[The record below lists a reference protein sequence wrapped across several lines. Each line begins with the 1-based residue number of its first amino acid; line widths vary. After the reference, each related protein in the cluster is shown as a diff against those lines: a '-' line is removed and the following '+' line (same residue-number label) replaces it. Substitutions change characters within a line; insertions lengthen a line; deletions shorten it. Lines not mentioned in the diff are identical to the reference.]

1 MSELIEMFKGFE
13 FQFPWVLPA
22 LLLLPLIAWWMGRRG
37 AIPAVPFPSLKL
49 LKVPGVRPRRKAGFL
64 HWSVILVPVALII
77 IAVARP
83 RVPKGNLP
91 DPSKGIDIILALD
104 YSGSMKEKDFHLKG
118 KQVSRSEALAD
129 VVEKFIAKRP
139 NDRVGIIG
147 FAKGP
152 YLVSP
157 LTLDHEWVV
166 SALHQIVQ
174 SHGTAIGEAIVAS
187 VHFLRKAS
195 AERSKIIIVVSDGE
209 NTAGRKPLEVAPFA
223 KKEGVR
229 IYSIIVGPERLTG
242 SKLTENEMLKVSKMT
257 GGQLFQA
264 GDTHALQSVYDMID
278 LLEKKRFV
286 QKRYQS
292 YEELHPWLTGL
303 ALAVLVGQVVVGRV
317 LRRRIP

>member
-1 MSELIEMFKGFE
+1 MSDFTEMLRGFE
-13 FQFPWVLPA
+13 FQWPWMLPA
-22 LLLLPLIAWWMGRRG
+22 LLLVPLAAWWLGRRG
-37 AIPAVPFPSLKL
+37 PIPAVPFPSLKL
-49 LKVPGVRPRRKAGFL
+49 LRVPGVRPRRRPGLLRWAI
-64 HWSVILVPVALII
+64 ILFPIALLIVAL
-77 IAVARP
+77 ARP
-83 RVPKGNLP
+83 RVPKGNIP

-104 YSGSMKEKDFHLKG
+104 YSGSMTEKDFHLKG
-118 KQVSRSEALAD
+118 KQVTRAEALAD

-139 NDRVGIIG
+139 NDRLGIIG

-157 LTLDHEWVV
+157 LTLDHEWVIN
-166 SALHQIVQ
+166 ALHQIVQ
-174 SHGTAIGEAIVAS
+174 SRGTAIGEAIVAS

-195 AERSKIIIVVSDGE
+195 ADRSKIIIIVSDGK
-209 NTAGRKPLEVAPFA
+209 NTAGRKPLECAPFA

-229 IYSIIVGPERLTG
+229 IYTIIIGPERLAG
-242 SKLTENEMLKVSKMT
+242 RELNEHEMLKVSKMT

-286 QKRYQS
+286 QKRYQT
-292 YEELHPWLTGL
+292 YQELHPWFIGAAL
-303 ALAVLVGQVVVGRV
+303 ALFVGQVLGSQV

>member
-1 MSELIEMFKGFE
+1 VSSLLDQLKGF
-13 FQFPWVLPA
+13 QFIYPWVLPA
-22 LLLLPLIAWWMGRRG
+22 LLLLPVAAWWLGRAG
-37 AIPAVPFPSLKL
+37 PIPSVPFSSLNTLKALGVKARRQKGRLRWALVL
-49 LKVPGVRPRRKAGFL
+49 LPIAL
-64 HWSVILVPVALII
+64 LIVA
-77 IAVARP
+77 AARP
-83 RVPKGNLP
+83 RLPKGELP

-104 YSGSMKEKDFHLKG
+104 YSGSMTEKDFHLKG
-118 KQVSRSEALAD
+118 KRVTRAEALAH
-129 VVEKFIAKRP
+129 VVENFIEKRK
-139 NDRVGIIG
+139 NDRIGIIG

-157 LTLDHEWVV
+157 LTLDHEWVLA
-166 SALHQIVQ
+166 ALHNIVQ

-195 AERSKIIIVVSDGE
+195 DRSKIIIIVSDGQ
-209 NTAGRKPLEVAPFA
+209 NSAGRKPLEVAPFA

-229 IYSIIVGPERLTG
+229 IYTIIVGPERLTG
-242 SKLTENEMLKVSKMT
+242 SRLTENDMLKVSKMT

-286 QKRYQS
+286 QRRYQN
-292 YEELHPWLTGL
+292 YQELFPWLTGL
-303 ALAVLVGQVVVGRV
+303 ALGLVSAQFLGQQ

>member
-1 MSELIEMFKGFE
+1 MTFLLDLLRGFE
-13 FQFPWVLPA
+13 FQHPPVLAGLLVLP
-22 LLLLPLIAWWMGRRG
+22 LVAWWLGRRG
-37 AIPAVPFPSLKL
+37 PVPAVPFPSLKL
-49 LKVPGVRPRRKAGFL
+49 LPVPGRRPRRLAGRL
-64 HWSVILVPVALII
+64 SLAVVLLSIALL
-77 IAVARP
+77 IASMARP
-83 RVPKGNLP
+83 RVPKGNIP
-91 DPSKGIDIILALD
+91 DPSKGIDIMLALD
-104 YSGSMKEKDFHLKG
+104 YSGSMTEKDFHLKG
-118 KQVSRSEALAD
+118 KRVSRAEALAD

-139 NDRVGIIG
+139 SDRIGIIG

-195 AERSKIIIVVSDGE
+195 ADRSKIIIIVSDGQ
-209 NTAGRKPLEVAPFA
+209 NSAGRKPLEVAPFA

-242 SKLTENEMLKVSKMT
+242 SKLNAHDLLKVSKLT

-278 LLEKKRFV
+278 LLEKRRFV

-292 YEELHPWLTGL
+292 YHELHPWLTL
-303 ALAVLVGQVVVGRV
+303 AALGVVLGQIAAQAV
-317 LRRRIP
+317 RRRIP